1 MSQTPVRA
9 PNSDFAVLGN
19 FELSTSKG
27 AVRCRPRRV
36 NDHRGFDTCGEICR
50 ASSVGR
56 PRLSGTQRPGP
67 VESIATSV
75 QIGAFATIV
84 VGIKELLWRLQLQV
98 GRGETAVLQAIKWLL
113 ERAAQLAMRSDGR
126 AGPCSGADRR
136 PPFILRRERLLGRH
150 SPAHPKSCQP
160 PPADRTGPLC
170 SRYRPR

>member
-19 FELSTSKG
+19 FELWTSKG

-50 ASSVGR
+50 ASSVGS

-84 VGIKELLWRLQLQV
+84 VGIKELLCRLLQV
-98 GRGETAVLQAIKWLL
+98 GRGKDGGFAGNQMAV
-113 ERAAQLAMRSDGR
+113 GT
-126 AGPCSGADRR
+126 SGAVGHA
-136 PPFILRRERLLGRH
+136 L
-150 SPAHPKSCQP
+150 
-160 PPADRTGPLC
+160 
-170 SRYRPR
+170 